1 MMLSVCNVL
10 LDICTSSLVKYLFKY
25 FVHLKNWAVFLV
37 DYEVFKNIFQI
48 KVLCYIYILQIFSP
62 RL

>member
-37 DYEVFKNIFQI
+37 DYEVLK
-48 KVLCYIYILQIFSP
+48 IYSK
-62 RL
+62 